1 MNELEQLLGRAV
13 LQLWPELTPDVQEQI
28 FEAASDDPDVR
39 RRLAVLLHDQH
50 PRTAYPLQP
59 SSLA

>member
-1 MNELEQLLGRAV
+1 MNESEQLLGRAV
-13 LQLWPELTPDVQEQI
+13 LQLWPELKRDVQEQI

-39 RRLAVLLHDQH
+39 RRLAVTLHDQH
-50 PRTAYPLQP
+50 PRTTFPPQP